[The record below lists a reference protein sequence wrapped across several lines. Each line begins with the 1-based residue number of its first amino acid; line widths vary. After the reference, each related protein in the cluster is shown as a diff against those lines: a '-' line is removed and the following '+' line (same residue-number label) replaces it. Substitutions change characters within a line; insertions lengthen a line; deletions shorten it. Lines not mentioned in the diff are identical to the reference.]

1 MSVNCHIFILLL
13 ICKFILINDVNS
25 QSDTILPKVLQLS
38 QLFEN
43 EEPKKYEQRIT
54 CKLPTENQVV
64 HYKNIYLT
72 WENPCGDISK
82 FQMAEDSD
90 FQKVLIDTM
99 LNNNSL
105 TISELARH
113 REYHWRVSNVSGQQ
127 IGTFSESFFKTSS
140 IQLDEYYNQNSV
152 EFIPTWIGNNEILY
166 VSNPEKIDC
175 KIKIFDEKET
185 MISQKCIKQEKF
197 AFRTESWPRGMYK
210 LILSF
215 PDDSSH
221 IKYFVLK

>member
-43 EEPKKYEQRIT
+43 EEPKKYEQRIA

-72 WENPCGDISK
+72 WENPCGIVSK
-82 FQMAEDSD
+82 FQMAENSD
-90 FQKVLIDTM
+90 FQKVLIDTI

-105 TISELARH
+105 TI
-113 REYHWRVSNVSGQQ
+113 
-127 IGTFSESFFKTSS
+127 
-140 IQLDEYYNQNSV
+140 
-152 EFIPTWIGNNEILY
+152 P
-166 VSNPEKIDC
+166 
-175 KIKIFDEKET
+175 
-185 MISQKCIKQEKF
+185 
-197 AFRTESWPRGMYK
+197 
-210 LILSF
+210 
-215 PDDSSH
+215 
-221 IKYFVLK
+221 

>member
-25 QSDTILPKVLQLS
+25 QSDTILPQVLQLS

-140 IQLDEYYNQNSV
+140 IQLDE
-152 EFIPTWIGNNEILY
+152 
-166 VSNPEKIDC
+166 
-175 KIKIFDEKET
+175 KET